1 MNTDTVEQMNTYT
14 SQQMVDETPELKRLA
29 DLIDAAREKYDKA
42 QEGIIGVGT
51 ITQEILADVAHCLLA
66 QYQREFANIWND
78 EISRRVRNR
87 LPYPTIT
94 SG

>member
-1 MNTDTVEQMNTYT
+1 MNTYT
-14 SQQMVDETPELKRLA
+14 TQQMLDETPELGRLNKLVEEA
-29 DLIDAAREKYDKA
+29 SQQHSKA
-42 QEGIIGVGT
+42 LEGIIGVGT
-51 ITQEILADVAHCLLA
+51 LTQEILVSVAYCLLD
-66 QYQREFANIWND
+66 QRRREFGRVWNE

>member
-29 DLIDAAREKYDKA
+29 DLIDAAREKHDKA
-42 QEGIIGVGT
+42 LEGIIGVGT
-51 ITQEILADVAHCLLA
+51 LTQEILVSVAYCLLA
-66 QYQREFANIWND
+66 QCQKEFANIWNE
-78 EISRRVRNR
+78 EISRRVREK